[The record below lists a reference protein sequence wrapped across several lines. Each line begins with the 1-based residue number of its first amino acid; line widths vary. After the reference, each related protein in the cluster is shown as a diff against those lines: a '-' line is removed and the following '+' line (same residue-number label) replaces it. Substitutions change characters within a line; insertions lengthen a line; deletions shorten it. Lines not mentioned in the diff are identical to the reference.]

1 MSDLIKLGE
10 TDIELIDGDRGN
22 NYPSK
27 NDFFEKEFCLFLD
40 ANNISNNGFDFS
52 STHFITKE
60 KDEKLKKGKL
70 QKNDIVMMTRGSV
83 GNVALYDESVP
94 FNNIRINSGML
105 IIRCHNDYNSLFL
118 YYMLKSEFIRKQ
130 IDDIMSGSVQKQLPV
145 SVLQNLLLF
154 PQNEKSEIIETLSII
169 DKKIKNNNVINADLE
184 EMAKTIYDYWFLQ
197 FEFPDEEGKPYK
209 SSGGKMVWNKELK
222 REIPEGWSVCE
233 LKDAI
238 SLEKGISYTKKNI
251 ESGEGVPMINLA
263 SIDVHRNYKP
273 NELKYFQGTYN
284 VNKEVHCGDMLIAC
298 TDLTRNADIIGS
310 PILVPNDNDKY
321 LYSMDLAKLTVTGNQ
336 INPLY
341 LYMTLRTDFYHN
353 YIKGFASGTN
363 VLHLNTE
370 GIVWFRVCIPSRSVQ
385 EKFATFVDQ
394 CHNKSC
400 EIIKEN
406 QELTSLRDFLLPLLM
421 NGQVS
426 FKE

>member
-1 MSDLIKLGE
+1 MSDLIRLGE

-27 NDFFEKEFCLFLD
+27 SDFFEKEFCLFLD

-60 KDEKLKKGKL
+60 KDKKLKKGKL

-105 IIRCHNDYNSLFL
+105 IIRCHNDYNPLFL

-154 PQNEKSEIIETLSII
+154 PENEKSVIIETLSII

-222 REIPEGWSVCE
+222 REIPEGWR
-233 LKDAI
+233 
-238 SLEKGISYTKKNI
+238 Y
-251 ESGEGVPMINLA
+251 INLENIA
-263 SIDVHRNYKP
+263 QITMGSSPKGVSLNNY
-273 NELKYFQGTYN
+273 G
-284 VNKEVHCGDMLIAC
+284 
-298 TDLTRNADIIGS
+298 
-310 PILVPNDNDKY
+310 
-321 LYSMDLAKLTVTGNQ
+321 
-336 INPLY
+336 
-341 LYMTLRTDFYHN
+341 
-353 YIKGFASGTN
+353 
-363 VLHLNTE
+363 E
-370 GIVWFRVCIPSRSVQ
+370 GIVFYQGNSDFGDRFPRERVYTNAPVRYAEEYDILLSVRAPVGELNIADKKCCIGRGLAAIHSKYQSFTYYLLLSNLAQ
-385 EKFATFVDQ
+385 FYKYNNDGTTFGAITKKELQDIKV
-394 CHNKSC
+394 
-400 EIIKEN
+400 IIPKEALQKEFNDRIGTIDKQIFLLSKEN
-406 QELTSLRDFLLPLLM
+406 QELISLRDFLLPLLM

-426 FKE
+426 FEE

>member
-27 NDFFEKEFCLFLD
+27 SDFFEKEFCLFLD

-105 IIRCHNDYNSLFL
+105 IIRCHNDYNPLFL

-154 PQNEKSEIIETLSII
+154 PENEKSEIIETLSII
-169 DKKIKNNNVINADLE
+169 DKKIKNN
-184 EMAKTIYDYWFLQ
+184 
-197 FEFPDEEGKPYK
+197 
-209 SSGGKMVWNKELK
+209 
-222 REIPEGWSVCE
+222 
-233 LKDAI
+233 
-238 SLEKGISYTKKNI
+238 
-251 ESGEGVPMINLA
+251 
-263 SIDVHRNYKP
+263 
-273 NELKYFQGTYN
+273 
-284 VNKEVHCGDMLIAC
+284 
-298 TDLTRNADIIGS
+298 TR
-310 PILVPNDNDKY
+310 
-321 LYSMDLAKLTVTGNQ
+321 
-336 INPLY
+336 
-341 LYMTLRTDFYHN
+341 
-353 YIKGFASGTN
+353 
-363 VLHLNTE
+363 
-370 GIVWFRVCIPSRSVQ
+370 
-385 EKFATFVDQ
+385 
-394 CHNKSC
+394 
-400 EIIKEN
+400 
-406 QELTSLRDFLLPLLM
+406 RDFFTL
-421 NGQVS
+421 
-426 FKE
+426 F

>member
-1 MSDLIKLGE
+1 MIKCRLGDVAKSQTGPFGSQLHE
-10 TDIELIDGDRGN
+10 ADYVKEGTPIVTVEHLGDTGFTTQNLPFVSEKDTKRLSKFLLEEGDIVFSRVGAVDRNVYVKKEQRGWLFSGRCIRVRCDKN
-22 NYPSK
+22 KVNPRFLSFYFKLPEFKKMMLNISVGATMPSL
-27 NDFFEKEFCLFLD
+27 NTHLMDQLPLCLPNMDVQNRIASLLD
-40 ANNISNNGFDFS
+40 AIDLKIENN
-52 STHFITKE
+52 
-60 KDEKLKKGKL
+60 KK
-70 QKNDIVMMTRGSV
+70 
-83 GNVALYDESVP
+83 
-94 FNNIRINSGML
+94 INSE
-105 IIRCHNDYNSLFL
+105 I
-118 YYMLKSEFIRKQ
+118 
-130 IDDIMSGSVQKQLPV
+130 
-145 SVLQNLLLF
+145 
-154 PQNEKSEIIETLSII
+154 EKME
-169 DKKIKNNNVINADLE
+169 
-184 EMAKTIYDYWFLQ
+184 KTIYDYWFLQ
-197 FEFPDEEGKPYK
+197 FEFPNEEGEPYR
-209 SSGGKMVWNKELK
+209 SSGGRMVWNEFIK
-222 REIPEGWSVCE
+222 REIPAEWSVCE

-238 SLEKGISYTKKNI
+238 SLEKGISYTRKNI

-284 VNKEVHCGDMLIAC
+284 VNKEVHYGDMLIAC

-385 EKFATFVDQ
+385 DKFAIFVDQ